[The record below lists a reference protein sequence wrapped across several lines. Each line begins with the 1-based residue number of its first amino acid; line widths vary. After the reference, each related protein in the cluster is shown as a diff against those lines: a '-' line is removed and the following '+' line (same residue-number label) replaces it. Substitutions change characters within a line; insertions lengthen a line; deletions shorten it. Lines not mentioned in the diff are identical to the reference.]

1 MDFNAVKRRIVHTVQ
16 RFVVNPVGRQL
27 PVTMLETTGRK
38 SGQPRRTAVGGRV
51 VGDQFWMVSEH
62 GEHSH
67 YVLNVKADPAVRL
80 RIDGRW
86 RTGTAHLLPDD
97 DAVSPVERTAHHEQ
111 RRGQAHGHR
120 SAHHQDRPRL
130 TMAYDEVLANRVR
143 ELTSGERGVDE
154 KRMFGGLAFLV
165 NGHLAVAASGKGG
178 LMVRVPPGE
187 TDTLLAR
194 EHVEPMVMA
203 GRETRG
209 WLRVSDDGVKSKR
222 QLKSWVDRGVA
233 YAKSLPPK

>member
-16 RFVVNPVGRQL
+16 RFVANPVGRQL

-97 DAVSPVERTAHHEQ
+97 DAVTRLSELPTMN
-111 RRGQAHGHR
+111 
-120 SAHHQDRPRL
+120 SAVVKLMGTDLL
-130 TMAYDEVLANRVR
+130 TIRIDL
-143 ELTSGERGVDE
+143 D
-154 KRMFGGLAFLV
+154 
-165 NGHLAVAASGKGG
+165 
-178 LMVRVPPGE
+178 
-187 TDTLLAR
+187 
-194 EHVEPMVMA
+194 
-203 GRETRG
+203 
-209 WLRVSDDGVKSKR
+209 
-222 QLKSWVDRGVA
+222 
-233 YAKSLPPK
+233 